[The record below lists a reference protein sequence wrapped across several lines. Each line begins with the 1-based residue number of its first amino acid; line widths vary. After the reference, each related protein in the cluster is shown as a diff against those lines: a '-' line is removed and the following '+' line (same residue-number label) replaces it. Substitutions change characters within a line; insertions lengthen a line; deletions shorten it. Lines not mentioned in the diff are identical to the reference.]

1 MAPSSAATPSWTGSA
16 ARAASR
22 AWIAARSPATSSC
35 VVPLSSTSPPFD
47 SASGMNPRAHGRSRP
62 LYPSLANPNRRARTS
77 LVSKLDKKLQR
88 RATLGGQPVVH
99 VDADALERDRAT
111 CKAERR
117 ERVRH
122 ADARLLTAGPAL
134 VSFVL
139 AEPREHVLVRRQ
151 PPHVRHAR
159 RGLARRQ

>member
-1 MAPSSAATPSWTGSA
+1 MAPSSAATPSRMGSA

-47 SASGMNPRAHGRSRP
+47 SAPGMNPPGQRTLATPLPVAGEPEPPRADI
-62 LYPSLANPNRRARTS
+62 AC
-77 LVSKLDKKLQR
+77 VSKLDKKLQR
-88 RATLGGQPVVH
+88 RATLGGQPAVH

-151 PPHVRHAR
+151 PPHVLTR
-159 RGLARRQ
+159 